1 VKDKW
6 VRRSLAFTIPLTFV
20 LVLLGATFR
29 DRVLDPVVT
38 GGLIAILGSLVAL
51 FSTADKKEKDKEE
64 S

>member
-1 VKDKW
+1 MKDKW
-6 VRRSLAFTIPLTFV
+6 VRRSLALTIPTTFV

-51 FSTADKKEKDKEE
+51 FSTADKKHKEE

>member
-1 VKDKW
+1 MKDKW
-6 VRRSLAFTIPLTFV
+6 VRRSLAFTIPATFV

-51 FSTADKKEKDKEE
+51 FSTADKKEKDE

>member
-1 VKDKW
+1 MKDKW

-51 FSTADKKEKDKEE
+51 FSTADKKDKEE
-64 S
+64 EES

>member
-1 VKDKW
+1 MKDKV
-6 VRRSLAFTIPLTFV
+6 VRRALALTIPLTFV

>member
-1 VKDKW
+1 MKDKW
-6 VRRSLAFTIPLTFV
+6 VRRSLALTIPTPFV

-51 FSTADKKEKDKEE
+51 FSTADKKDKEE

>member
-1 VKDKW
+1 MKDKW